1 MIFQVL
7 VNEKYVRKLFYIAK
21 EMSHSLFFTRED
33 KLSEKLH
40 ENGTYDLYVTFTPN
54 DTGDK
59 TVPGTVKCRHLILEN
74 MPADSYIR
82 E

>member
-1 MIFQVL
+1 MQLHDSVYDFMMKINVKYSIFF
-7 VNEKYVRKLFYIAK
+7 K
-21 EMSHSLFFTRED
+21 RED

-40 ENGTYDLYVTFTPN
+40 ENGIYDLYVTFTPN
-54 DTGDK
+54 DIGNK
-59 TVPGTVKCRHLILEN
+59 AVPGTVKCRPLILKN